1 MEKKKKDRLLHNPW
15 AEPPSPNDWAIQPTY
30 PRHDHVPYY
39 LAPLWDVH
47 YSHLDKRGAGGKI
60 QRTEKHQIPK
70 ELRIRLKHARAARG
84 MLQNIEEDIRT
95 FIHQWNQKQLLL
107 QQEGLQDAPQSD
119 DDDDD
124 NDEKDDSEDE
134 VVFVGRSGQMHDS
147 PTRKTRF
154 REIRE
159 AMSTHNE
166 RDGEKM
172 VFESSVD
179 DRAAGFG

>member
-1 MEKKKKDRLLHNPW
+1 M
-15 AEPPSPNDWAIQPTY
+15 
-30 PRHDHVPYY
+30 PYY
-39 LAPLWDVH
+39 LAPLWEVH
-47 YSHLDKRGAGGKI
+47 YSHLDQRGGGKI

-70 ELRIRLKHARAARG
+70 ELRRRLKHARAARG

-107 QQEGLQDAPQSD
+107 RQEGLQDAPQSGD
-119 DDDDD
+119 E
-124 NDEKDDSEDE
+124 DEKEDSDDE
-134 VVFVGRSGQMHDS
+134 VVFVGRGGQMHDS

-172 VFESSVD
+172 VFESSVE

>member
-1 MEKKKKDRLLHNPW
+1 M
-15 AEPPSPNDWAIQPTY
+15 
-30 PRHDHVPYY
+30 PYY

-47 YSHLDKRGAGGKI
+47 YSHLDKRGGKI
-60 QRTEKHQIPK
+60 QRAEKHQIPK
-70 ELRIRLKHARAARG
+70 ELRLRLKHARAARG
-84 MLQNIEEDIRT
+84 MLQSIEEDIRT
-95 FIHQWNQKQLLL
+95 FIDQWNQKQLLL
-107 QQEGLQDAPQSD
+107 QDEGLQDAPQSD
-119 DDDDD
+119 D
-124 NDEKDDSEDE
+124 EKGDSEDE

-147 PTRKTRF
+147 PSRMTRF

-172 VFESSVD
+172 VFESSVE